1 MIRTAV
7 KFAIF
12 GAVCLALTLW
22 LAFVIGNREFG
33 DPLNRDNFTLTAAF
47 DDVTGLLV
55 NDEVKIAGVEVGKVT
70 GITTEAGRAVVS
82 FQVRNDYRDAL
93 PVDTSA
99 SIRWRNL
106 IGQRF
111 LYLVP
116 GQASTMLEPDDEVC
130 GDESVCTNDS
140 VADLG
145 ALFNRLGPIVSA
157 IDEGQVNDFLETFTQ
172 ALEGNTDRL
181 GQTLADLGTLTEGLA
196 GRDAAISSLLEDLN
210 TVAGTLTARDQQIRT
225 LLDNLVVLAQT
236 FSDNTDVVD
245 RSLAEFASFSTDL
258 STLLETNAAQIDAII
273 ANLDS
278 VVDTEVITRLE
289 GLRGA
294 LDGLDEASR
303 AVFNAGRNG
312 EWLNQDILCA
322 ATSPPPCPTPVNLVD
337 SVINSSAV
345 GTSAPDPQTGT
356 SNLVTMLT
364 EALAGPR

>member
-12 GAVCLALTLW
+12 GAVCLVLTLW

-47 DDVTGLLV
+47 DDVTGLLI

-70 GITTEAGRAVVS
+70 AIDTEDGRAVVT

-116 GQASTMLEPDDEVC
+116 GEASTMLEPDDRVC
-130 GDESVCTNDS
+130 GDEDVCTNDS

-172 ALEGNTDRL
+172 ALDGNTDRL

-196 GRDAAISSLLEDLN
+196 SRDAAISSLLEDLN
-210 TVAGTLTARDQQIRT
+210 TVAGTVTARDQQIRT
-225 LLDNLVVLAQT
+225 LLDNLAILART

-258 STLLETNAAQIDAII
+258 STLLETNEAQIDAII

-278 VVDTEVITRLE
+278 VVETEVITRLQ
-289 GLRGA
+289 GLQAA

-303 AVFNAGRNG
+303 AIFNAGRNG

-322 ATSPPPCPTPVNLVD
+322 SVSPPPCPTPLNLTETIV
-337 SVINSSAV
+337 NSSAV
-345 GTSAPDPQTGT
+345 GTSAPDPQTGVE
-356 SNLVTMLT
+356 NLV
-364 EALAGPR
+364 ALLIDPLGGAG

>member
-1 MIRTAV
+1 MIRTAI
-7 KFAIF
+7 KFAAF
-12 GAVCLALTLW
+12 GVICLTLTLW

-33 DPLNRDNFTLTAAF
+33 DPLASDNFTLTARF

-70 GITTEAGRAVVS
+70 GITTEGGRALVT
-82 FQVRNDYRDAL
+82 FEVRNDYRDSL
-93 PVDTSA
+93 PIDTEA

-116 GQASTMLEPDDEVC
+116 GRASTMLRPDDEVC
-130 GDESVCTNDS
+130 AEAGCENDS

-145 ALFNRLGPIVSA
+145 ELFNSLGPIVGA

-172 ALEGNTDRL
+172 ALDGNADRL
-181 GQTLADLGTLTEGLA
+181 GQTLDDLATLTEGLA

-236 FSDNTDVVD
+236 FSENTDVVD
-245 RSLAEFASFSTDL
+245 RSLIELSSFSTDL
-258 STLLETNAAQIDAII
+258 SSLIETNQAEIDAII

-278 VVDTEVITRLE
+278 LVDTEVITRLS
-289 GLRGA
+289 GLQQA
-294 LDGLDEASR
+294 LDGVDEASR

-322 ATSPPPCPTPVNLVD
+322 SAQPPPCPTPINLVPELLNATAAGAD
-337 SVINSSAV
+337 
-345 GTSAPDPQTGT
+345 APDPATGT
-356 SNLVTMLT
+356 RNIVQMLT
-364 EALAGPR
+364 GGRS